1 MLNGKV
7 NCNNTFKNFTLN
19 NKVNKNR
26 LMKNS
31 LIALGL
37 TTILALGSVS
47 TALAQS
53 SIATEQNCGG
63 EKCKKKKKKKECSK
77 KGGKESSKEKEAEEA
92 TAK

>member
-1 MLNGKV
+1 
-7 NCNNTFKNFTLN
+7 
-19 NKVNKNR
+19 
-26 LMKNS
+26 MKKS

-63 EKCKKKKKKKECSK
+63 EKCKKKKKKKKECCK
-77 KGGKESSKEKEAEEA
+77 KGGKECSKKKEAEEA
-92 TAK
+92 PTK